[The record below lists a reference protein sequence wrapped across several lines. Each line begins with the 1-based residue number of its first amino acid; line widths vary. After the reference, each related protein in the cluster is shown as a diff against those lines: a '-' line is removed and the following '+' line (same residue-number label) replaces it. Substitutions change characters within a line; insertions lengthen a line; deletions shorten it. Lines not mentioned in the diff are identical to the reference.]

1 MTSNASVRLDAAR
14 HMPSSGLRYTS
25 VKLARSLACCAMH
38 SRLSWL
44 RALRL
49 LRNNGCYAQT
59 GPVGFTTRR
68 LDRGATKS
76 APTLTAKQ
84 EARAID
90 CAFSGRDV
98 PQDGVRGGR
107 DLRLHTAGDAST
119 PAAASILGAAAK
131 RWKARKGG
139 DVWTYTHAGKAVPRS
154 AWGAAVSVLASV
166 DRIEDVPAVRAQGY
180 AVARYVASFPSTR
193 AWDESG
199 MRWIPCP
206 AQTRDNVGC
215 ADCRLCMD
223 SEGLRARNTGIVFAA
238 HGNQANKI
246 KRRLTVVAA

>member
-1 MTSNASVRLDAAR
+1 MEYANGTRAIFVPESANAKIKSVRGNGKVSTTYASVATSC
-14 HMPSSGLRYTS
+14 PSS
-25 VKLARSLACCAMH
+25 CE
-38 SRLSWL
+38 
-44 RALRL
+44 
-49 LRNNGCYAQT
+49 LRNAGCYAQN

-68 LDRGATKS
+68 LDRGATRS

-98 PQDGVRGGR
+98 PQDGVKGGR

-119 PAAASILGAAAK
+119 PQAARILGAAAK

-139 DVWTYTHAGKAVPRS
+139 DVWTYTHAGASVPRS
-154 AWGAAVSVLASV
+154 AWGEHVSVLASV
-166 DRIEDVPAVRAQGY
+166 DRVEDVPAMQAQGY
-180 AVARYVASFPSTR
+180 AVARYVASFPSDKSWVE
-193 AWDESG
+193 AG
-199 MRWIPCP
+199 VRWVACP
-206 AQTRDNVGC
+206 AQTREDTGC

-223 SEGLRARNTGIVFAA
+223 SEGLRARNVGIAFSA
-238 HGNQANKI
+238 HGTQANKI